1 MVVGKEAVRVRNTV
15 ERASKIAHSI
25 VFIDELD
32 ALGKSRGGEVIRMQM
47 RSDDEAEQTPNQLL
61 AWTDGLDFKK
71 GVWVSATTNRRT
83 DNRIIKVL
91 YRTLQ
96 KEKAFWES
104 GL

>member
-1 MVVGKEAVRVRNTV
+1 LSERVGELKRLYLTGPVLLQQQEYHSCIVLEEMLWKMVVGKEAVRVRNTV

-61 AWTDGLDFKK
+61 A
-71 GVWVSATTNRRT
+71 
-83 DNRIIKVL
+83 
-91 YRTLQ
+91 
-96 KEKAFWES
+96 
-104 GL
+104 